1 MWYSLDMASVG
12 LPDKTHTEYRMIM
25 GRLLL
30 EQGATYRQIHAL
42 TGLAHTTISS
52 IKKGT
57 SQTNQTL
64 TAAIKKAE
72 HRQLAEIGLA
82 SRSVVRKR
90 LLAAL
95 QDENDTLPL
104 SQVIKAQ
111 EISFQQRR
119 TLEGEASIIYDHGG
133 ADARIEA
140 RQSRLAELQAERA
153 VLLSRGD
160 DGVYMAE
167 ADAPGSFEADA
178 PGSFEADAPGSFE
191 ADARRGI

>member
-1 MWYSLDMASVG
+1 MKLMVVWYG
-12 LPDKTHTEYRMIM
+12 LFMPNGSTVTLPYKEQLEYRKIL
-25 GRLLL
+25 GALLL
-30 EQGATYRQIHAL
+30 EQGATYSQIHDH
-42 TGLAHTTISS
+42 TGLG
-52 IKKGT
+52 KGT
-57 SQTNQTL
+57 IAKIKRGDIQTNQTL

-95 QDENDTLPL
+95 QDDNDTLPL

-160 DGVYMAE
+160 DGVYMADGPVSE
-167 ADAPGSFEADA
+167 
-178 PGSFEADAPGSFE
+178 
-191 ADARRGI
+191 